1 VGAGDRVVGG
11 TTYDAY
17 PPEAVNLPKIGGF
30 STINIEAVV
39 NITPDLILAED
50 INGEDTINTLRNLGF
65 TVITFNPETMD
76 DILDN
81 IRLVGNITGNEDA
94 AGSVT
99 EGMTQQIQTI
109 TSQTDDMSPDQRT
122 RVLYL
127 VWHDPLYAAG
137 SDTYPSDLIWMAGG
151 KNILE
156 GEGWPIISIEEV
168 INKNPQVIICSGMGG
183 GSYTIMEAIN
193 SNPILAKTDA
203 VKNQKVYAIAD
214 SQTIELAGPRIVQGL
229 AELHSYIGP
238 EAVAE
243 SGSPNNPSG
252 ANSTENTVSTVDGSP
267 ETSKAPGF
275 SLILAATMLI
285 AVYLRRM
292 RY

>member
-1 VGAGDRVVGG
+1 M
-11 TTYDAY
+11 
-17 PPEAVNLPKIGGF
+17 
-30 STINIEAVV
+30 
-39 NITPDLILAED
+39 
-50 INGEDTINTLRNLGF
+50 
-65 TVITFNPETMD
+65 ITFNSETMD
-76 DILDN
+76 DILDS
-81 IRLVGNITGNEDA
+81 IRLVGNITGNKDITE
-94 AGSVT
+94 SVT

-203 VKNQKVYAIAD
+203 VKNRKVYAIAD

-243 SGSPNNPSG
+243 SGSPNNRSD
-252 ANSTENTVSTVDGSP
+252 ATSMEDTVGTVDGSSN
-267 ETSKAPGF
+267 TSRAPGF
-275 SLILAATMLI
+275 GLLLTVCMLI